1 MTTEYT
7 DLIDHVALVALRYAD
22 ERKDQRLRRLIAD
35 AASVASVSLMLYDPL
50 TKAPQEHIVPVLAAE
65 GNFSLHVNQYYEYVV
80 THLPSGI
87 ALQRTN
93 KPLTHTID
101 TALRLLWSIKDI
113 EASEE
118 VLSVAARNA
127 ITEVI
132 YAL

>member
-35 AASVASVSLMLYDPL
+35 AASVASVSLMIYDPL
-50 TKAPQEHIVPVLAAE
+50 TKAPQEHLVPVLAVE
-65 GNFSLHVNQYYEYVV
+65 GNFSLHVNRYAEYAV
-80 THLPSGI
+80 THLPSGLV
-87 ALQRTN
+87 LQRKDN
-93 KPLTHTID
+93 PLTHTID
-101 TALRLLWSIKDI
+101 TALQLLWGIKDLD
-113 EASEE
+113 ASDEIMSTE
-118 VLSVAARNA
+118 VRKA